1 MRAVGVRV
9 KIRIRYRDK
18 KIHTTA
24 LVNTSYESDR
34 PEIHIPIALAKKI
47 GLSLDEARS
56 DRYSVVGGEVNVFRL
71 GQIYDSLDLEDFS
84 KESKEA
90 TAEAVCVVGEYEV
103 IINDALAEELGIEI
117 LAPRRGL

>member
-1 MRAVGVRV
+1 MKATDQ
-9 KIRIRYRDK
+9 RY
-18 KIHTTA
+18 
-24 LVNTSYESDR
+24 
-34 PEIHIPIALAKKI
+34 IPIALAKKI